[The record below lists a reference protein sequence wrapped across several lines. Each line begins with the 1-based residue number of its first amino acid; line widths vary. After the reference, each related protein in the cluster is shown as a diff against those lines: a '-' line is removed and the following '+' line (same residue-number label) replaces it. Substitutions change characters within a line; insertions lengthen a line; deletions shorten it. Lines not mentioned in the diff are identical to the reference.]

1 MHLDTIFHNIG
12 TVNKI
17 YVEFGVED
25 CQVQCNTKRLRE
37 TGWDVKNSLLMDGGH
52 ENKDI
57 NLHKVIF
64 WLVERFFINL

>member
-1 MHLDTIFHNIG
+1 MLLDTIFHNIE
-12 TVNKI
+12 TVDKI

-37 TGWDVKNSLLMDGGH
+37 TGWDVKNSLLMDRGH

-64 WLVERFFINL
+64 WLVERFFIIL